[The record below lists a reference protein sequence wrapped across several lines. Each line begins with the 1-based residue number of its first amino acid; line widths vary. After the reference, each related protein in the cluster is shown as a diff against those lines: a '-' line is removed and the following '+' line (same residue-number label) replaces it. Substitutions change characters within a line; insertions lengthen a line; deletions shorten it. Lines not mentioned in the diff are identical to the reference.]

1 MEDLLDES
9 LRTFDILKPAEEG
22 GFRDDFIKKGS
33 VGQKHCLLNRGR
45 EIFRKKVGEDH
56 GEMVPKGFVVRV
68 LMAKRNAKGAC
79 ESFGREWFVE
89 CPREERIERGLS
101 C

>member
-1 MEDLLDES
+1 MEDFADER
-9 LRTFDILKPAEEG
+9 LWFFDILKTAKEG
-22 GFRDDFIKKGS
+22 GFRDDFIKQGS

-45 EIFRKKVGEDH
+45 EILSKKVGEDRR
-56 GEMVPKGFVVRV
+56 EVVSKGFVVRV
-68 LMAKRNAKGAC
+68 LMAKRNAKGAG

-89 CPREERIERGLS
+89 CPSEERIERGLS

>member
-1 MEDLLDES
+1 MDES
-9 LRTFDILKPAEEG
+9 LRPFDLLKTAEKW

-45 EIFRKKVGEDH
+45 EILRKKVGEDRR
-56 GEMVPKGFVVRV
+56 EVVPKGFVVRV
-68 LMAKRNAKGAC
+68 LMAKRNAKGAG
-79 ESFGREWFVE
+79 ESFGREWLVE
-89 CPREERIERGLS
+89 CPSEERIERGLS